1 MKNSSL
7 ELHGIF
13 SIGFAELK
21 KHKIWIWDRCE
32 YGNETVGLTGSSLIA
47 GFLNGVIE
55 KNSW

>member
-13 SIGFAELK
+13 STGFVEFK
-21 KHKIWIWDRCE
+21 KHPIWIWDCCE
-32 YGNETVGLTGSSLIA
+32 YGNETVGLTESSLIT